1 MATQNKTST
10 VPPQSIS
17 GMTQETAHIVER
29 KIAEKR
35 RAVFQRFPL
44 LFTLLGAFGLVAT
57 FYGFEGVM
65 DQTGLSENPIILLV
79 IGILVLSFT
88 GTLYKKLA
96 N

>member
-1 MATQNKTST
+1 MAEQSKAST
-10 VPPQSIS
+10 TPPQSIS
-17 GMTQETAHIVER
+17 GMTKETAHIFEK

-65 DQTGLSENPIILLV
+65 DKTGLSENPIILLI
-79 IGILVLSFT
+79 IGVLVLGFT

-96 N
+96 S